1 MKGWKTQ
8 FGSGLE
14 KVYNSAIKRGA
25 FGRAERKFKKW
36 WNQVIFKKN
45 VFFLITIDF
54 LKKFLN
60 FKG

>member
-1 MKGWKTQ
+1 MMKGWKTQ

-36 WNQVIFKKN
+36 WNQVIFFKYYI
-45 VFFLITIDF
+45 VLLAIDF
-54 LKKFLN
+54 LKKIS
-60 FKG
+60 